1 MQAKDEEMIKFL
13 DQDNEKQAKRKRSIA
28 TRTYHSEL
36 HKTSVNG
43 MSYIIK
49 LSSLILS
56 DQIGLGR
63 FLSWKDEN
71 SEEGLRCIQCL

>member
-1 MQAKDEEMIKFL
+1 MISEIIPGVSNIDCNKQPYRTNAQNLVWHKERMQAKDEEMIKFL

-49 LSSLILS
+49 
-56 DQIGLGR
+56 
-63 FLSWKDEN
+63 
-71 SEEGLRCIQCL
+71 